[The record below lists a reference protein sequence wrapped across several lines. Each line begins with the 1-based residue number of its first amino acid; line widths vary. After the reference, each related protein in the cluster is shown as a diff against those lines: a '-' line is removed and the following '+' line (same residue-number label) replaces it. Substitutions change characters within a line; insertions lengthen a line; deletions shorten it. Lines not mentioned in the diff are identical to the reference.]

1 MADELPAPAQLSAQ
15 LAKCK
20 SVRKAEDY
28 HKSRDKTEQEMKDSK
43 AKLPPL
49 PVTTK
54 Q

>member
-1 MADELPAPAQLSAQ
+1 MAEQLPAPAQLSAQ

-20 SVRKAEDY
+20 SVRNAEDY

-49 PVTTK
+49 PVSSK
-54 Q
+54 